1 MGHDHHHGPAAG
13 RAGERH
19 RRPLTI
25 SLLLV
30 LAFLVVQVV
39 TGLLTGSL
47 SLLSDAGHMATD
59 ALGLAMALAAIHLAN
74 RQDHRSARTFGLYR
88 LEILAALANAV
99 LLFGVAVY
107 VLFEA
112 VQRLSDPVEIA
123 SVPVFVVG
131 LLGLAVNVVSFR
143 LLREGAS
150 ESINVEGAYLEVV
163 ADMLGSLGVV
173 VGAVVIWTTGW
184 TWVDPVVGA
193 AIGVFILPRA
203 FRLGREALRI
213 LLQQAPAGCRPG
225 RDHRRPDRHR
235 GRGRGARPAP
245 VDADVGH
252 GGADRARRHHRRAP
266 SPTPSWTARERCCAE
281 RPWHLP
287 RDPAGGA
294 GLAPRLRRDR
304 LVTASPSDGTRT
316 GSDHATSEPSS
327 TSSGARINSGTS
339 TSGSGLTT
347 WRREPAPWSSKRRAV
362 TSRRRSIEPSAWL

>member
-173 VGAVVIWTTGW
+173 IGAVVIWTTGW

-213 LLQQAPAGCRPG
+213 LLQQAPA
-225 RDHRRPDRHR
+225 
-235 GRGRGARPAP
+235 
-245 VDADVGH
+245 DADLEGITADLTGIEGVVEVHDLHLWTLTSDMEVLTAHVVTTDGTETH
-252 GGADRARRHHRRAP
+252 AVLDRAR
-266 SPTPSWTARERCCAE
+266 EV
-281 RPWHLP
+281 
-287 RDPAGGA
+287 
-294 GLAPRLRRDR
+294 LRQGHGI
-304 LVTASPSDGTRT
+304 S
-316 GSDHATSEPSS
+316 HAT
-327 TSSGARINSGTS
+327 
-339 TSGSGLTT
+339 LQV
-347 WRREPAPWSSKRRAV
+347 EPASHHGCDEIDW
-362 TSRRRSIEPSAWL
+362 